1 MELKIIT
8 GMSGAGKSNMVQ
20 VLEDMGYYCVD
31 NLPPNLFLKFV
42 ELMLQAKE
50 ELERVALVADV
61 RGGRFFLD
69 VYDVLQELK
78 NKGIGYEI
86 IFLEASDEVLVR
98 RFKETRRRHP
108 LAARG
113 KSVLEGIQEE
123 RQRLQRLR
131 GAADLIID
139 TSGLK
144 VADFKALVG
153 EHLGRRED
161 CGLQLSIISFGFKY
175 GLPID
180 VDLVMDVRFL
190 PNPFYLPELKPLSG
204 LDDPVRDYVLERETS
219 RSFLAKYTELL
230 RELIPQYQREGKR
243 DLALAVG
250 CTGGRHRSVA
260 VAEELGRRLGEDSQ
274 LSVRVKHRDMLRNV

>member
-204 LDDPVRDYVLERETS
+204 LDGPVRDYVLERETS

-274 LSVRVKHRDMLRNV
+274 LSVRVKHRDMLRNS